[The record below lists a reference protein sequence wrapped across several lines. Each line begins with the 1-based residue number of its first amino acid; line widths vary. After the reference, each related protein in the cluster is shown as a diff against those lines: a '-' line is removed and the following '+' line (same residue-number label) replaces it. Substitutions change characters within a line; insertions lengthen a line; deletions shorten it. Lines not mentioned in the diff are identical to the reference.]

1 MSDYEDFRRYS
12 KLQERKE
19 KLREEMDEIDQEM
32 MVIEGIIESE

>member
-32 MVIEGIIESE
+32 MVIEGIIELE